1 MPIFLPSYFS
11 ATYLATSYN
20 PLSSLCVMLAPEEQN
35 MIRLNNM
42 LPTMRSTISSA
53 GLACSTLAY
62 MLLLA
67 ACGSSPER
75 SRLANEPIAPPA
87 TGESR
92 SGLSYRVAIPAADPS
107 FDIVFQIL
115 EPQTMVGGETYPL
128 IVHSHGFG
136 NARAASHDFSEEVGN
151 LDRLTANG
159 YGALS
164 IDMRGHGESGG
175 EIRVH
180 DPDGEIQDVLIILD
194 WAEENLPWV
203 ATAFDSKA
211 GEINQVIGTVGA
223 SYGGQWQLLTHT
235 LDPKRRIDAMVPSNT
250 WTDLSH
256 SLNTNGVLKS
266 GWTGLLFAGGSN
278 AGDKLNFDPYVTQ
291 ILATSVALNQMP
303 ADGIEFLRYHSF
315 DYNCDVGPAVT
326 TNGGAGTMPLQP
338 PTPPLG
344 IPTLFS
350 QGMRDSLFTF
360 NDALNN
366 LRCMRNAGASDVR
379 LMTYQSGHNTIFPG
393 PGALFQSP
401 QATAADRNCAA
412 LTLDDATHAFFDEHL
427 KGMSG
432 RLNAVMGQQDDIC
445 LSLDVN
451 TGVTV
456 SLNQL
461 IIGGTEFSF
470 AETPVIAGNLLPVTV
485 GTGLYTAPA
494 EGGVVAGIPTAE
506 ITVST
511 PSGADA
517 DTIVFVGIGHNRA
530 SGNGQGVWDTVEDFV
545 MPLRGTGTHTLE
557 LSAIAERLQ
566 PGDQIAVNL
575 HGSYS
580 THALSFSRDPLAA
593 IALVSGTVNIPIMP
607 GNTVIQSK

>member
-1 MPIFLPSYFS
+1 MQF
-11 ATYLATSYN
+11 
-20 PLSSLCVMLAPEEQN
+20 
-35 MIRLNNM
+35 R
-42 LPTMRSTISSA
+42 
-53 GLACSTLAY
+53 TLAA
-62 MLLLA
+62 LTLCSVIA

-75 SRLANEPIAPPA
+75 SRLPHEAVNPPA
-87 TGESR
+87 EGEAR
-92 SGLSYRVAIPAADPS
+92 NGLSYRVAIPAADPS

-115 EPQTMVGGETYPL
+115 EPQTMVGGQTYPL

-136 NARAASHDFSEEVGN
+136 NARAPSHDFSEEVGN

-164 IDMRGHGESGG
+164 IDMRGHGETGG

-180 DPDGEIQDVLIILD
+180 DPDAEIQDVLLILD

-203 ATAFDSKA
+203 TTAFDPKA
-211 GEINQVIGTVGA
+211 GEVNQVIGTVGA

-250 WTDLSH
+250 WSDLSQA
-256 SLNTNGVLKS
+256 LNTNGVLKS
-266 GWTGLLFAGGSN
+266 GWVGLLFAGGSN
-278 AGDKLNFDPYVTQ
+278 AGDKFNFDPYVTQ
-291 ILATSVALNQMP
+291 LLAESALANQMP
-303 ADGIEFLRYHSF
+303 EDGIEFLRYHSF
-315 DYNCDVGPAVT
+315 DYNCDLGPAVA
-326 TNGGAGTMPLQP
+326 TNGGPGTAPLHA
-338 PTPPLG
+338 PTAPIG
-344 IPTLFS
+344 IPTLFT

-366 LRCMRNAGASDVR
+366 FRCMRNAGASDVR
-379 LMTYQSGHNTIFPG
+379 LLTYQSGHNTIFPG

-401 QATAADRNCAA
+401 QPTAADRNCAA

-427 KGMSG
+427 KGING
-432 RLNAVMGQQDDIC
+432 RLSTVMGHQDDIC

-451 TGVTV
+451 HGVTV
-456 SLNQL
+456 DLNQL

-470 AETPVIAGNLLPVTV
+470 GETPVPTGVLLPVTV
-485 GTGLYTAPA
+485 ATGNYTAPA
-494 EGGVVAGIPTAE
+494 EGAVLAGIPTAE
-506 ITVST
+506 ITVTT
-511 PSGADA
+511 PSGMDA

-545 MPLRGTGTHTLE
+545 IPLRGTGTHTVE
-557 LSAIAERLQ
+557 LSAVAERLL
-566 PGDQIAVNL
+566 PGDQLAVNL

-607 GNTVIQSK
+607 ADTVVQSK